1 MLICCKKE
9 SVIIMTEFLDACY
22 DAIKLQVKAIPDTIR
37 SVPKRMVGSIRN
49 KRLAVFVGAGDSY
62 AVSEYGK
69 WAFLKSSVNAVS
81 LSALERHRIPLD
93 GNIVVVG
100 ITASGRSLATVGALE
115 RAKSEGAVT
124 IALTDNPDG
133 KAAAIADEVWL
144 THSGVDSYD
153 ISPSVSTT
161 TAMAFLLKLASLT
174 HIGPQS
180 DIDKDSHKLT
190 DISKQILKW
199 AEPVGVEIADLA
211 DLDKPLYLISDGPNY
226 VAAQIGM
233 MKFNEYS
240 LVRGVAALKEEYQHH
255 WNLSLVEDDR
265 AVLICDNPVSSYDSD
280 FTSALTKKMKM
291 QAYRLFTPKSMELIT
306 PLGQAIPN
314 SIALQLA
321 AYYSVKLHDPSKEN
335 WKKPNVDAFKIY

>member
-1 MLICCKKE
+1 
-9 SVIIMTEFLDACY
+9 MTEFLDACY
-22 DAIKLQVKAIPDTIR
+22 DAIRLQTKAIPDTIR
-37 SVPKRMVGSIRN
+37 SVSRNMVESIQN
-49 KRLAVFVGAGDSY
+49 KGLVVFVGAGDSY

-81 LSALERHRIPLD
+81 LSALELNRIPLD
-93 GNIVVVG
+93 GNIAVVG

-133 KAAAIADEVWL
+133 KAALIADEVWL
-144 THSGVDSYD
+144 TQSGVNSYD
-153 ISPSVSTT
+153 ISPAATT
-161 TAMAFLLKLASLT
+161 TAAMVFLLKLASLIHT
-174 HIGPQS
+174 EPRNN
-180 DIDKDSHKLT
+180 IDQDSSKLKG
-190 DISKQILKW
+190 ISKQILEW
-199 AEPVGVEIADLA
+199 AEPVGMEIADLA
-211 DLDKPLYLISDGPNY
+211 DLDKLLYLISDGPNY

-240 LVRGVAALKEEYQHH
+240 LVRGIAALKE
-255 WNLSLVEDDR
+255 
-265 AVLICDNPVSSYDSD
+265 SSYDSD
-280 FTSALTKKMKM
+280 FVSSLTKKMKM
-291 QAYRLFTPKSMELIT
+291 QAYRLFTPESMNLIT

-321 AYYSVKLHDPSKEN
+321 AYYSVKKHDPSKEA

>member
-1 MLICCKKE
+1 
-9 SVIIMTEFLDACY
+9 MTEFLDACY
-22 DAIKLQVKAIPDTIR
+22 DAIRLQTKAIPDTIR
-37 SVPKRMVGSIRN
+37 SVSRNMVESIQN
-49 KRLAVFVGAGDSY
+49 KGLVVFVGAGDSY

-81 LSALERHRIPLD
+81 LSALELNRIPLD
-93 GNIVVVG
+93 VNIAVVG

-133 KAAAIADEVWL
+133 KAALIADEVWL
-144 THSGVDSYD
+144 TQSGVNSYD
-153 ISPSVSTT
+153 ISPAATT
-161 TAMAFLLKLASLT
+161 TAAMVFLLKLASLIHT
-174 HIGPQS
+174 EPRNN
-180 DIDKDSHKLT
+180 IDQDSSKLKG
-190 DISKQILKW
+190 ISKQILEW
-199 AEPVGVEIADLA
+199 AEPVGMEIADLA
-211 DLDKPLYLISDGPNY
+211 DLDKLLYLISDGPNY

-240 LVRGVAALKEEYQHH
+240 LVRGIAALKEEYQHH
-255 WNLSLVEDDR
+255 WNLSLEKDDR
-265 AVLICDNPVSSYDSD
+265 AVLICDSPVSSYDSD
-280 FTSALTKKMKM
+280 FVSSLTKKMKM
-291 QAYRLFTPKSMELIT
+291 QAYRLFTPESMNLIT

-321 AYYSVKLHDPSKEN
+321 AYYSVKKHDPSKEA